1 MPQLAP
7 TALAP
12 LPAPP
17 GRRDA
22 ARRTP
27 PAGRSAPPAA
37 VEPHVD
43 RLRGPCLVLL
53 WLGMLAASWLAA
65 TALGYGLYALLRTL
79 IA

>member
-1 MPQLAP
+1 M
-7 TALAP
+7 
-12 LPAPP
+12 
-17 GRRDA
+17 
-22 ARRTP
+22 
-27 PAGRSAPPAA
+27 
-37 VEPHVD
+37 D